1 MAKRI
6 ITEADILKAHAD
18 GAKELPASSGEC
30 IVTEQAR
37 DRALELGIALTGDC
51 AADDCCPVSAASQ
64 GNGSGIPGPTARSDP
79 GMGASHGPS
88 DIDRLVSQV
97 VAVMRGKLPSGADS
111 AKVERL
117 VREAVVSKLAPAS
130 QGASPSAAPMA
141 DEAGVRFIDSAK
153 LLAQSGQVPLP
164 GKAVLA
170 EALGR
175 AGESKLAAGYLCWE
189 RASFN
194 RVVDAPEVGV
204 VIAGELHLT
213 VGGQTMIGKPGDMIY
228 LPKGAKVIYSTPSKV
243 TLACVNGS
251 A

>member
-51 AADDCCPVSAASQ
+51 ASDGCCPISPASQ
-64 GNGSGIPGPTARSDP
+64 GGGPGISGPAVRSGSGTD
-79 GMGASHGPS
+79 ASRGS
-88 DIDRLVSQV
+88 TDTDRLVSQV
-97 VAVMRGKLPSGADS
+97 VAVMRDKLPSGADD
-111 AKVERL
+111 AMVERL
-117 VREAVVSKLAPAS
+117 VREAVASKLAPAS
-130 QGASPSAAPMA
+130 QGAASAEPMA
-141 DEAGVRFIDSAK
+141 DETGVRFIDSAK

-175 AGESKLAAGYLCWE
+175 AGETKLAAGYLCWE

-243 TLACVNGS
+243 TLACVNGP

>member
-6 ITEADILKAHAD
+6 ITESDILKAHAD

-51 AADDCCPVSAASQ
+51 AADSCCPIGHSTQGGSGNSGPAVRSDSGTGASQ
-64 GNGSGIPGPTARSDP
+64 GST
-79 GMGASHGPS
+79 
-88 DIDRLVSQV
+88 DIDRLVCQV
-97 VAVMRGKLPSGADS
+97 VAVIRGKLPSGADG
-111 AKVERL
+111 ALLERL
-117 VREAVVSKLAPAS
+117 VREAVVSKLAPSS
-130 QGASPSAAPMA
+130 QNAAPSTSPLV
-141 DEAGVRFIDSAK
+141 EETGVRLIDSAK
-153 LLAQSGQVPLP
+153 LLGQSGQVPLP

-175 AGESKLAAGYLCWE
+175 AGESKLAAGYLSWE

-194 RVVDAPEVGV
+194 RVVEAPEVGV

-243 TLACVNGS
+243 TLACVNGP

>member
-6 ITEADILKAHAD
+6 ITETDVLKAHAD
-18 GAKELPASSGEC
+18 GAKELPATSGEC
-30 IVTEQAR
+30 IVTDQAR
-37 DRALELGIALTGDC
+37 DKALELGIALTGDC
-51 AADDCCPVSAASQ
+51 APDASCPITRTSQSDVVGKSGPAAPGDASASP
-64 GNGSGIPGPTARSDP
+64 GSP
-79 GMGASHGPS
+79 

-97 VAVMRGKLPSGADS
+97 VAVMRDKLPSGANS
-111 AKVERL
+111 AVVERL
-117 VREAVVSKLAPAS
+117 VREAVASKLTQGS
-130 QGASPSAAPMA
+130 QYAAPSATPVA

-153 LLAQSGQVPLP
+153 LLKQSGQVPVP

-175 AGESKLAAGYLCWE
+175 AGESKLAACYLAWE
-189 RASFN
+189 RASFS
-194 RVVDAPEVGV
+194 RVMEAPEVGV
-204 VIAGELHLT
+204 VIDGELHLT

-243 TLACVNGS
+243 TLACVNGQ